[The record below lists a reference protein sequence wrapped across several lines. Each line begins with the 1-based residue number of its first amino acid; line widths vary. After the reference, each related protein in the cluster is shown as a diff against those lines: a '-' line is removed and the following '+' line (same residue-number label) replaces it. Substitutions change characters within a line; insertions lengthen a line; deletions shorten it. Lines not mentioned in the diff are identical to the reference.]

1 MSVRK
6 IQEYIDERIAEAEQE
21 LKNHEIHIDIKNY
34 INILDIIKTMLD
46 EVHED
51 SGAIL
56 IDKLGQELGI

>member
-21 LKNHEIHIDIKNY
+21 LKNHEIHIDIKNH

-56 IDKLGQELGI
+56 IDKLEQELGI